1 MATKR
6 VTASHIDELGL
17 SVLIKSCDRLGD
29 AEWAVMI
36 LKEVVKAGEYTSV
49 HTTVTSHIHTFVTLP
64 SHIHTP
70 LSSHYRHI
78 YTHHSQT
85 TITVTHPFNRMITPY
100 WVGLHVKFKYYQRV
114 FAILV
119 KSPNAAQLAVEMLLH
134 IEKTAAL
141 NKMKA
146 VVPMPAGAAS
156 KGVSS
161 RTMGDLAAAAA
172 ADERDQKATALM
184 SPRGGWGAMTTTPV
198 PEGGESERDRY
209 LRELLD
215 TLSNPYAVENEEED
229 DLDGDLSLSEFYQ
242 DGDEMNDEDDDEWAT
257 HSLVAPPS
265 PGYNNNNHNNNHNEV
280 LRGGGGGGGGGGG
293 RSSKHEAFA
302 DTLRDLL
309 SFETPPM
316 ADPCIYAAVISS
328 LSHNR
333 MAKEAC
339 ALLRSYVSRG

>member
-1 MATKR
+1 
-6 VTASHIDELGL
+6 
-17 SVLIKSCDRLGD
+17 
-29 AEWAVMI
+29 MI
-36 LKEVVKAGEYTSV
+36 ISYCS
-49 HTTVTSHIHTFVTLP
+49 
-64 SHIHTP
+64 
-70 LSSHYRHI
+70 
-78 YTHHSQT
+78 
-85 TITVTHPFNRMITPY
+85 
-100 WVGLHVKFKYYQRV
+100 GLHVKFKYYQRV

-134 IEKTAAL
+134 IEKNAAL
-141 NKMKA
+141 NKLKDTMIQ
-146 VVPMPAGAAS
+146 GGGG

-161 RTMGDLAAAAA
+161 RNMGDLAAAAAA
-172 ADERDQKATALM
+172 ADERDQNAAAAPST
-184 SPRGGWGAMTTTPV
+184 RTTGGVMTTTPV

-215 TLSNPYAVENEEED
+215 TLSNPYAEEHEEED
-229 DLDGDLSLSEFYQ
+229 VEDELSLSEFYH
-242 DGDEMNDEDDDEWAT
+242 DGGDEITDDDDVWASP
-257 HSLVAPPS
+257 SLAPPPTS
-265 PGYNNNNHNNNHNEV
+265 AYNLQSNSNNRNNEG
-280 LRGGGGGGGGGGG
+280 LRGGVGAGGGSGGGVGGG
-293 RSSKHEAFA
+293 VGGVGRVRSSKHEAFA